1 MIKTHEKKNL
11 KDKLMKINIKI
22 NSRAGGRE
30 EVFGQFGVKK
40 FRLSL
45 CFGQFKLLASP
56 YEKCVNLGL
65 DLIIK

>member
-1 MIKTHEKKNL
+1 
-11 KDKLMKINIKI
+11 MKINIKI

-30 EVFGQFGVKK
+30 EVFGQFRVKK
-40 FRLSL
+40 FSLSL

>member
-1 MIKTHEKKNL
+1 
-11 KDKLMKINIKI
+11 MKINIKI

-30 EVFGQFGVKK
+30 EVFGQFRVKK

-45 CFGQFKLLASP
+45 GFGQFKLLASP